1 MYAGSASSAPWT
13 RASLRTRALTA
24 EQAAAL
30 DRYRA
35 RWLAI
40 RRSTVACDR
49 GAAEEGLCLAY
60 QAAGLKPPVCFVWC
74 DSPIALSHRTYAA
87 CAADG
92 ANVRSALIDRMCR
105 RAGWLVRKRLGRR
118 LAAEVASA
126 VNPADALTVSVS
138 ELVMQHA
145 NQNEVSLVARLRRS
159 RPLSLSRILGALVAP
174 QIFCDSVA
182 GPAELCWLGP
192 YEFVRSV
199 LGLKAETA
207 PLLGLMQVAAN
218 VGWLQPHERTCWLSE
233 RPCLLRGDVEG
244 RLHEARGP
252 ALRFG
257 DGWSAFAWKGV
268 EIPAWL
274 IEHKQAIT
282 LATIDAESNVQVRR
296 CMIEIMTPQRYV
308 ALGGARKIAQDE
320 TGVLWRKIWLNYD
333 IWAAVEVINATP
345 EPDGT
350 HRHYFLQVPANIQS
364 AREAVAWTYG
374 MQPDEYS
381 KLVART

>member
-1 MYAGSASSAPWT
+1 MPT
-13 RASLRTRALTA
+13 RAALTA

-40 RRSTVACDR
+40 RRSTAPADR
-49 GAAEEGLCLAY
+49 GAAEEGARLAY
-60 QAAGLKPPVCFVWC
+60 RAAGLKAPARFAWC
-74 DSPIALSHRTYAA
+74 DSPIVLSHRSSAA
-87 CAADG
+87 SAPDG
-92 ANVRSALIDRMCR
+92 PNVRSVLIDRLR
-105 RAGWLVRKRLGRR
+105 RQVTRLLRKRLGRR
-118 LAAEVASA
+118 IAGEIVAAVDPPDPLIA
-126 VNPADALTVSVS
+126 SVS
-138 ELVMQHA
+138 ELVLQHA
-145 NQNEVSLVARLRRS
+145 SQDEISFSARLKRS
-159 RPLSLSRILGALVAP
+159 RPLSPRRILAALVAP
-174 QIFCDSVA
+174 QNFMDSVA
-182 GPAELCWLGP
+182 GPAELSWLGTIE
-192 YEFVRSV
+192 YARSV

-218 VGWLQPHERTCWLSE
+218 AGWLQPHERTCFLSE
-233 RPCLLRGDVEG
+233 RPCLLRGDAEG

-252 ALRFG
+252 ALRFA

-268 EIPAWL
+268 EVPAWL
-274 IEHKQAIT
+274 IEHKRAIT

-296 CMIEIMTPQRYV
+296 CMVEIMTPQRYI
-308 ALGGARKIAQDE
+308 ALGGARKVAEDE

-333 IWAAVEVINATP
+333 IWTAVEVINATP

-350 HRHYFLQVPANIQS
+350 HKHYFLQVPANINS

-381 KLVART
+381 KLVVRT

>member
-1 MYAGSASSAPWT
+1 
-13 RASLRTRALTA
+13 LTA

-30 DRYRA
+30 GRYRA

-40 RRSTVACDR
+40 RRSIEPADR
-49 GAAEEGLCLAY
+49 GAAEQGLGLAY
-60 QAAGLKPPVCFVWC
+60 QAAGLEPPNRFVWC
-74 DSPIALSHRTYAA
+74 DSPIALSHRACAA
-87 CAADG
+87 SAADG
-92 ANVRSALIDRMCR
+92 ANVRSALIDRMR
-105 RAGWLVRKRLGRR
+105 RQAAWRVRKRLGRR
-118 LAAEVASA
+118 IAAEVASA
-126 VNPADALTVSVS
+126 VNPADALIAAVS
-138 ELVMQHA
+138 ETVLQHA
-145 NQNEVSLVARLRRS
+145 NQDEVSLGARLRRAG
-159 RPLSLSRILGALVAP
+159 PLSPWRILGALIAP
-174 QIFCDSVA
+174 QNFSESVA
-182 GPAELCWLGP
+182 GPAELSWLGP
-192 YEFVRSV
+192 FEFVRSV

-218 VGWLQPHERTCWLSE
+218 VGWLQPHERTCFLSE
-233 RPCLLRGDVEG
+233 RACLLRGDAEG

-274 IEHKQAIT
+274 IRHKEAIT

-296 CMIEIMTPQRYV
+296 CMIEIMTPQRYI
-308 ALGGARKIAQDE
+308 ALGGARKVAEDE

-333 IWAAVEVINATP
+333 IWTAVEVINATP

-350 HRHYFLQVPANIQS
+350 HRHYFLQVPANINS

-374 MQPDEYS
+374 MQPDQYS
-381 KLVART
+381 KLVVRT